1 MHEFLGQHPG
11 IFMCSRKEV
20 HFFCTDFHEE
30 SDKYHRRKLRFPV
43 RSEEQYLE
51 IFRGATDETIIG
63 EATPDYLYSKAAA
76 RNIFE
81 FNKNAKILILVR
93 NPVALLRSLH
103 MKLLTFGHE
112 TVMDF
117 GEALKLEAVRR
128 AGRSLPSG
136 LFYPSSLYYSERIQF
151 TEQIK
156 RYREYFPESRVKV
169 VVHDDFKHNNA
180 SVYEEVLRF
189 LGVSSDF
196 RPHFR
201 AINPTRAPRFMFIS
215 RISAIS
221 GNFGLTR
228 ILPFSVR
235 LRLRRKLR
243 HLNEKAI
250 ERRPLDP
257 DLHGTLMQKT
267 RPEVERLSRLLGRD
281 LLKLWDYE
289 AVPSSAE
296 FEGFR
301 GRTKASQ

>member
-1 MHEFLGQHPG
+1 
-11 IFMCSRKEV
+11 MCSCKEA

-30 SDKYHRRKLRFPV
+30 SDKHHRRKLCFPV

-93 NPVALLRSLH
+93 NPVDLLRSLH

-117 GEALKLEAVRR
+117 GEALEMEAVRR
-128 AGRSLPSG
+128 AGRSLPRG

-151 TEQIK
+151 TEQIE
-156 RYREYFPESRVKV
+156 RYREYFPESRVKI
-169 VVHDDFKHNNA
+169 VVHDDFKDDNA

-189 LGVSSDF
+189 LEVSSDF

-201 AINPTRAPRFMFIS
+201 AINATRAPRFMFIN
-215 RISAIS
+215 RLSAVS
-221 GNFGLTR
+221 GHFGLTWL
-228 ILPFSVR
+228 LPFKVR
-235 LRLRRKLR
+235 RRLGRKVR
-243 HLNEKAI
+243 DFNEKAI
-250 ERRPLDP
+250 EGSTLDP
-257 DLHGTLMQKT
+257 HLHTTLMRKT
-267 RPEVERLSRLLGRD
+267 KPEVERLSRLLGRD
-281 LLKLWDYE
+281 LLKLWNYGT
-289 AVPSSAE
+289 VPGSDEESTAP
-296 FEGFR
+296 
-301 GRTKASQ
+301 SIW